1 MTEFFEPILNQ
12 RYILKSRHNF
22 IDQTAY
28 FAVPKLFASR
38 KQDAQQFLKALE
50 KNFAPYELIYTRSQ
64 EGRKELLRARLLALA
79 NKEDRIWTKKKV
91 ESPLK

>member
-1 MTEFFEPILNQ
+1 MH
-12 RYILKSRHNF
+12 S
-22 IDQTAY
+22 
-28 FAVPKLFASR
+28 S
-38 KQDAQQFLKALE
+38 FLKHLE